1 MADVAR
7 EAGVSLMTVSR
18 AVNGKGEISDET
30 RERIQAVIKRLGYR
44 PSGIARSLATNHT
57 ATVGL
62 VVLDNTNPF
71 FSEIARGVEQVA
83 YETGYKVF
91 LCNTDE
97 DIEREAEMLHSLEEK
112 RVDGV
117 ILGGSRLDDASL
129 YAGLRRHPAAVLVN
143 RVLTQGS
150 FGTVLVNDAHGT
162 RCAVEH
168 LIRAGHRAIGFLA
181 GPPHSYSGHQRAA
194 AYRATLK
201 DAGLLQNVSWEQG
214 GAPTVAGGQTAAR
227 QLLAAH
233 PELTALFC
241 YNDLTAV
248 GALQACAA
256 MGLDVPGDVAIVGF
270 DDIPMAAIVTPALT
284 TCHVPTYTLGR
295 HAMDLLLAHICGC
308 SEECEN
314 IVVQPE
320 LMVRASAPRPSP
332 TYSGSQVSG

>member
-30 RERIQAVIKRLGYR
+30 RERIQAVINRMGYR

-57 ATVGL
+57 STIGL

-97 DIEREAEMLHSLEEK
+97 NVEREAEMLRSLEEK
-112 RVDGV
+112 RVDGIIV
-117 ILGGSRLDDASL
+117 GGSRLDDGPL
-129 YAGLRRHPAAVLVN
+129 YAGLRRHSAAVLVN
-143 RVLTQGS
+143 RVLPHGT
-150 FGTVLVNDAHGT
+150 FGTILVDDTYGT

-168 LIRAGHRAIGFLA
+168 LIEAGHRAIGFLA
-181 GPPHSYSGHQRAA
+181 GPPRSYSGQIRAA
-194 AYRATLK
+194 AYRTTLK
-201 DAGLLQNVSWEQG
+201 AAGLTVRADWELG
-214 GAPTVAGGQTAAR
+214 GAPTVAGGQETALR
-227 QLLAAH
+227 LLRDH

-241 YNDLTAV
+241 YNDLSAV

-256 MGLDVPGDVAIVGF
+256 LGRDVPDDVAIVGF
-270 DDIPMAAIVTPALT
+270 DDIAMAAMVTPALT
-284 TCHVPTYTLGR
+284 TCRVPAYTMGR
-295 HAMDLLLAHICGC
+295 QAMDLLLAHICGC
-308 SEECEN
+308 CDECEN
-314 IVVQPE
+314 IVFQPE
-320 LMVRASAPRPSP
+320 LVVRASAPRRSP
-332 TYSGSQVSG
+332 TYSRSPVSG